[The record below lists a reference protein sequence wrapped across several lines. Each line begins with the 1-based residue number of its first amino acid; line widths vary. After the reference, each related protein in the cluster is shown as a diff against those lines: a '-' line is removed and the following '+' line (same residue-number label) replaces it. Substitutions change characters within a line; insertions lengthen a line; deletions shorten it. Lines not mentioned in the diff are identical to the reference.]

1 MIDLPRRSV
10 RDVRERLADVVDEAC
25 HDRPTVITRRGRPV
39 AALVPIDTLRRYLE
53 LEEREIN
60 RIIDER
66 MSGHLQNEDESG
78 EAGGRTPAGAVP
90 LETVLRETVS
100 RAE

>member
-1 MIDLPRRSV
+1 MIDLPRLSI

-39 AALVPIDTLRRYLE
+39 AALVPIDILRRYLE

-66 MSGHLQNEDESG
+66 ICGHPQSEGETEDSG
-78 EAGGRTPAGAVP
+78 APAGAVP
-90 LETVLRETVS
+90 LETVLRETAS